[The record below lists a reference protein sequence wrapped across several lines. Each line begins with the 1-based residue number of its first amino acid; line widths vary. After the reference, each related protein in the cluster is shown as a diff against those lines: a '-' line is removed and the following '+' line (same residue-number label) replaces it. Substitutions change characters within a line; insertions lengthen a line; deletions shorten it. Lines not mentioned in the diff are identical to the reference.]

1 MASFLIVL
9 NYGNEKMEDERGLK
23 EVENGLMNIWIN
35 IMIFGILSY
44 FLENMKN

>member
-1 MASFLIVL
+1 MDSFLIVL
-9 NYGNEKMEDERGLK
+9 NFGNEKMEDVRGLK